1 MHVTPYH
8 KKKHWQRF
16 LFGVF
21 IGGIIAYCIL
31 IFMYGSMYEELV
43 KESYDLQAE
52 VTELK
57 QQNDAFLQDNKD
69 INEKN
74 KERLTVNQIE
84 VEISN
89 ADEFK
94 LDRLSISQ
102 LNEMIKNEINH
113 IIGQDIDVVSDSEQ
127 LLQSTIE
134 NKQFSVDE
142 LTYYFEIEKLTISKT
157 VKLIMVEK
165 LY

>member
-1 MHVTPYH
+1 MLF
-8 KKKHWQRF
+8 RF
-16 LFGVF
+16 
-21 IGGIIAYCIL
+21 
-31 IFMYGSMYEELV
+31 
-43 KESYDLQAE
+43 

-57 QQNDAFLQDNKD
+57 QQNEALLQDNKD

-84 VEISN
+84 IEISN

-157 VKLIMVEK
+157 VKLIMVAK
-165 LY
+165 L